1 MKKILKCL
9 IYLII
14 TVASII
20 TIVEFEL
27 KNIPVGSS
35 IGGLIAGLVLG
46 PLKDSF
52 IDITDNTDW
61 KTSQR
66 RLERA
71 KMINK
76 NTKIRISFSYLFR
89 IKIQGK
95 YFLVKNARGTGKYQ
109 PVGGVYKY
117 KDIEGQYLRKEFS
130 AEDDDKIPSDESSK
144 NDYRL
149 NFEDQYLRKF
159 VKRFN
164 KTEERENLSD
174 LSREFKEELIDT
186 GILNINDFKNLTY
199 TYYGRHITEVAYGEH
214 FRCFEM
220 LLADIVELNFTS
232 AQEDKFIELIN
243 KKSDKYIFA
252 SVDEIE
258 SLGVKAGSNDLIEK
272 IADHTNKILIENSN
286 VLTQPKGKQY
296 KKKRYTCSM

>member
-76 NTKIRISFSYLFR
+76 NTKIRISFSYLF
-89 IKIQGK
+89 
-95 YFLVKNARGTGKYQ
+95 FPKN
-109 PVGGVYKY
+109 
-117 KDIEGQYLRKEFS
+117 L
-130 AEDDDKIPSDESSK
+130 
-144 NDYRL
+144 L
-149 NFEDQYLRKF
+149 NF
-159 VKRFN
+159 
-164 KTEERENLSD
+164 
-174 LSREFKEELIDT
+174 
-186 GILNINDFKNLTY
+186 
-199 TYYGRHITEVAYGEH
+199 
-214 FRCFEM
+214 
-220 LLADIVELNFTS
+220 
-232 AQEDKFIELIN
+232 
-243 KKSDKYIFA
+243 
-252 SVDEIE
+252 
-258 SLGVKAGSNDLIEK
+258 
-272 IADHTNKILIENSN
+272 
-286 VLTQPKGKQY
+286 
-296 KKKRYTCSM
+296 

>member
-130 AEDDDKIPSDESSK
+130 AEDDDKIQVM
-144 NDYRL
+144 N
-149 NFEDQYLRKF
+149 LRKMI
-159 VKRFN
+159 
-164 KTEERENLSD
+164 
-174 LSREFKEELIDT
+174 ID
-186 GILNINDFKNLTY
+186 
-199 TYYGRHITEVAYGEH
+199 
-214 FRCFEM
+214 
-220 LLADIVELNFTS
+220 
-232 AQEDKFIELIN
+232 
-243 KKSDKYIFA
+243 
-252 SVDEIE
+252 
-258 SLGVKAGSNDLIEK
+258 
-272 IADHTNKILIENSN
+272 
-286 VLTQPKGKQY
+286 
-296 KKKRYTCSM
+296 